1 MKQITGL
8 ILKIGLPLLLLVLL
22 FKYNAFYGLGAILI
36 LILIGVFYSRAE
48 IFAFIGNRKY
58 IMGKYD
64 DSIKWMRSAY
74 NTKNCIVKY
83 KNAFGYLLLKTGQ
96 TQEAEQVLMELYESK
111 LSKDEYMSVKSNV
124 ALLVWKKG
132 NIYRAVSML
141 EEVYNEFKNTK
152 VYINFGLLLII
163 KGDLER
169 ALEIN
174 LEAYEYNDS
183 SAIIKDNLGKSYY
196 LLGKYDKAQEIYEKA
211 IASSPPFPEVYYN
224 YSLVLAKK
232 GMNDKALEFAQKS
245 LNYTFMDISEITKID
260 AEMNVKELQKTK
272 LE

>member
-1 MKQITGL
+1 MKQISGL
-8 ILKIGLPLLLLVLL
+8 ILKIGLPLLLLFLL
-22 FKYNAFYGLGAILI
+22 FKYNGFYGLGAIVM
-36 LILIGVFYSRAE
+36 LILIGIFYSRVE

-64 DSIKWMRSAY
+64 DSVKWMRRAY

-83 KNAFGYLLLKTGQ
+83 KNAFGYLLLKMGQ

-111 LSKDEYMSVKSNV
+111 LSKDEYMLVKSNV

-141 EEVYNEFKNTK
+141 EEVYMEFKNTK
-152 VYINFGLLLII
+152 VYINLGLLLII

-183 SAIIKDNLGKSYY
+183 SAIIQDNLGRNYY
-196 LLGKYDKAQEIYEKA
+196 LLGIYDKAQEIYEKA
-211 IASSPPFPEVYYN
+211 IATSPSFPEAYYN
-224 YSLVLAKK
+224 YSLVLVKK
-232 GMNDKALEFAQKS
+232 GMREKALEFAQKS
-245 LNYTFMDISEITKID
+245 LKYTFLNLSAITKID
-260 AEMNVKELQKTK
+260 VEVTIKELQKSHV
-272 LE
+272 